1 MNYPD
6 RLTRALSFGVRLLP
20 SGRRDL
26 GAAMLAE
33 AALIS
38 AGPLR
43 RRWLLGTGW
52 FIAKEGI
59 MTWLKLIS
67 IAGSALFILWILY
80 NGMDSGWAGTGP
92 EIVSY
97 VAIMALLAL
106 NIVLMSRGLLA
117 QRRGTGGSGG
127 SDLAVIDQY

>member
-1 MNYPD
+1 
-6 RLTRALSFGVRLLP
+6 
-20 SGRRDL
+20 
-26 GAAMLAE
+26 MLAE